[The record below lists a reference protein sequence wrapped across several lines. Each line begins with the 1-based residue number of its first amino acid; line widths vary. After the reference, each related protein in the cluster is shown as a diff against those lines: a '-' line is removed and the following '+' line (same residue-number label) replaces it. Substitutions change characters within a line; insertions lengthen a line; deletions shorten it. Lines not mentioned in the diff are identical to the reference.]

1 MTRRALS
8 RTVFTAIACA
18 AAAAGCG
25 GRSAPEPLPPPRASQ
40 RAEAPH
46 VMVAAAHPLAADA
59 GARVL
64 RDGGNAVDAAVATA
78 FVLGVVEPMMAGLG
92 GGGGMTI
99 WLQRSRRVDY
109 LDFYPAAGA
118 NPAWGESW
126 GRDSAPPERAVAVP
140 GTVAGLLLAHEK
152 YGALP
157 RERVIEPAIA
167 VARDGFEVHPL
178 LASIIAD
185 NVAKLARDSAAAA
198 LLLPGGK
205 PLAAGARLV
214 QPALAAT
221 LRRIADAGRDGFHR
235 GAVAEAIVR
244 RLSGRSAMTTEDL
257 ASYEP
262 RWRRPLC
269 GRWGRFTLLSAAP
282 PLDGTEVL
290 ETLALLQAGGLDTL
304 GQPATNGR
312 ALAAMVDAVRA
323 ARMDRTTYVGMPDDA
338 AVPAV
343 GLTSAAYSAERLAAI
358 AQRPPARMTAGD
370 PWDEERS
377 EPAAGCEAHQPYRPT
392 SHPRP
397 AARAANGEPEL
408 QQHTT
413 HLSVVD
419 SARNAVSLTFTVGQS
434 FGSGVMAA
442 GTFLNSA
449 VQNFGGPAANRRAP
463 GRTPRSTIA
472 PTIVLEGDSVRLV
485 VGSPGSA
492 YIPPAIVHSIVY
504 TLGFGLDPAVAIAM
518 PRVFPSLT
526 EASVQ
531 VEDGFSD
538 AAIRGLERRGY
549 KVVKRPLHHIDF
561 GGVHMVLVTP
571 RGLVGAADPRRAGAA
586 VGW

>member
-1 MTRRALS
+1 
-8 RTVFTAIACA
+8 
-18 AAAAGCG
+18 
-25 GRSAPEPLPPPRASQ
+25 
-40 RAEAPH
+40 
-46 VMVAAAHPLAADA
+46 MVAAAHPLAAEA
-59 GARVL
+59 GARVM
-64 RDGGNAVDAAVATA
+64 REGGNAVDAAVATA

-99 WLQRSRRVDY
+99 WLQRSRRADY
-109 LDFYPAAGA
+109 LDFYPAAG
-118 NPAWGESW
+118 NDPAWGESW

-140 GTVAGLLLAHEK
+140 GTVAGLLLAHER

-157 RERVIEPAIA
+157 RTRVVEPAIA
-167 VARDGFEVHPL
+167 IARDGFAVHPL

-185 NVAKLARDSAAAA
+185 NAAKLARDPAAAA

-205 PLAAGARLV
+205 PLEAGALLV

-221 LRRIADAGRDGFHR
+221 LRRIAEAGRAGFHE
-235 GAVAEAIVR
+235 GETATAIVA
-244 RLSGRSAMTTEDL
+244 RLRGRSAMTARDMRT
-257 ASYEP
+257 YEP

-269 GRWGRFTLLSAAP
+269 GRWRSFTLLSAAP

-290 ETLALLQAGGLDTL
+290 ETLALLEAGRLDTL
-304 GQPATNGR
+304 GQPVNNGA

-323 ARMDRTTYVGMPDDA
+323 ARMDRTTYVGMPDDS

-343 GLTSAAYSAERLAAI
+343 GLTSAPYAAERLAEI
-358 AQRPPARMTAGD
+358 SRRPPARMAAGD
-370 PWDEERS
+370 PWDEERTA
-377 EPAAGCEAHQPYRPT
+377 PPAGCARYQPYAPAT
-392 SHPRP
+392 LPRP
-397 AARAANGEPEL
+397 AARETTGDEAEAR
-408 QQHTT
+408 QHTT

-449 VQNFGGPAANRRAP
+449 VGNFGGPAANRRAP

-526 EASVQ
+526 EASVS
-531 VEDGFSD
+531 VEDGFG
-538 AAIRGLERRGY
+538 AEAIRGLERRGY
-549 KVVKRPLHHIDF
+549 TVVKRPLHHIDF

-571 RGLVGAADPRRAGAA
+571 AGLVGAADPRRAGAA
-586 VGW
+586 AGW